1 MTNGQFFYTLA
12 VNSLLSLAISIGVT
26 DYMLNQRDEAKE
38 VVAEEHI
45 SPEIKAMAESNKL
58 LSEHKIML
66 AEADLVL
73 KQVKLDETLS
83 KDSGVEVVDAYKME
97 DSIEA
102 KLQIEEG
109 KRFCRA
115 VNGSLVKIKFYETA
129 SPYIKCNNGVTDK

>member
-12 VNSLLSLAISIGVT
+12 VNSLLSLVISIGVT
-26 DYMLNQRDEAKE
+26 KHMLDQRDEAKE
-38 VVAEEHI
+38 VVVKEHI

-66 AEADLVL
+66 AEADLML
-73 KQVKLDETLS
+73 KQTKLDEALS
-83 KDSGVEVVDAYKME
+83 KDSGVEVVDAYKIE

-109 KRFCRA
+109 KKFCRA
-115 VNGSLVKIKFYETA
+115 VNGSLVKIKFYETV
-129 SPYIKCNNGVTDK
+129 SPYIKCSNGVTDK

>member
-1 MTNGQFFYTLA
+1 MTKGQFFYTLA
-12 VNSLLSLAISIGVT
+12 VNSLLSLVISIGVT

-38 VVAEEHI
+38 AVVEEHI
-45 SPEIKAMAESNKL
+45 SPEIKATAERNKL

-66 AEADLVL
+66 AEADLML
-73 KQVKLDETLS
+73 KQLKLDETLS

-115 VNGSLVKIKFYETA
+115 VNGSLVKIKFYETV
-129 SPYIKCNNGVTDK
+129 SPYIKCSNGVMDK